1 MSKGQTNSASMRKD
15 HQARRNRLITKL
27 RHGTPL
33 EDALVELSYGHTTKY
48 RLRHDPE
55 IRAII
60 LETQAARFVDL
71 VPMARR
77 AIAECLESTN
87 EKVKADTARF
97 VLKESGALAKLQ
109 PAEQEGRQP
118 TPEEI
123 VAATARLEGL
133 LQGAK
138 EAQAQRERVIEHQP

>member
-1 MSKGQTNSASMRKD
+1 MTAPSKALGNGRKD
-15 HQARRNRLITKL
+15 YQERRKQLIFKL
-27 RHGTPL
+27 KQGTPL
-33 EDALVELSYGHTTKY
+33 EDAMSQLSYTGASRY
-48 RLRHDPE
+48 NLRHDPE

-71 VPMARR
+71 VPMARN
-77 AIAECLESTN
+77 ALKECLESSN
-87 EKVKADTARF
+87 ERVKSDTAKF

-109 PAEQEGRQP
+109 QAEKEGRQP

-123 VAATARLEGL
+123 VSATSRLESL

-138 EAQAQRERVIEHQP
+138 QAQDKQERVIEHEQ